1 MTHLG
6 DIVFLHVCTHKTH
19 IRARGGYEP
28 TRDAAMAAFANGGSD
43 KAWTGRLAGRFR
55 TIQVC
60 PKDLLA
66 GVRQAERLVNQA
78 S

>member
-28 TRDAAMAAFANGGSD
+28 TRDAAMAAFANGGSERRGQASWRVD
-43 KAWTGRLAGRFR
+43 SERIVPFVDITELF
-55 TIQVC
+55 
-60 PKDLLA
+60 
-66 GVRQAERLVNQA
+66 AER
-78 S
+78 